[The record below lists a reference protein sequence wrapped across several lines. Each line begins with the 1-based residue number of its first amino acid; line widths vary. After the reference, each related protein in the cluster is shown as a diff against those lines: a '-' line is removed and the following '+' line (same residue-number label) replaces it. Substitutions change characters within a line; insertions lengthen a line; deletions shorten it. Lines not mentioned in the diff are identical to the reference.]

1 VGTCDYLSI
10 EVNVTDYPILRNLLV
25 SVMSVD
31 VGLSEERE
39 EAALVASFANLEY
52 RNKLRQELEAAF
64 LDESLSWVELLDNE
78 SYCVY
83 SADSEDDAKQFMR
96 DRLWARLA
104 SLD

>member
-1 VGTCDYLSI
+1 M
-10 EVNVTDYPILRNLLV
+10 TDYPILRNLLI

-39 EAALVASFANLEY
+39 EAALTASFANPEY

-64 LDESLSWVELLDNE
+64 LDEKLSWVNLLDNE

-83 SADSEDDAKQFMR
+83 PADSEDDAKQFIR

-104 SLD
+104 LLD